1 VNLRLKML
9 ALSTGAV
16 VLVAAG
22 LFGLR
27 GVADAAGSPPGLTED
42 VLRQAETVA
51 ADPDAHLYAQLQLQ
65 LQRQP
70 DDERALVLKARLDM
84 RAQRFEQAAAGFER
98 ALARHAKVALDPG
111 VWVEHA
117 EARAMMQGQ
126 SLAGEPQRLLEQALA
141 LDAGHPQALDLAG
154 SAAWE
159 LRDFARAAA
168 YWKRLLAQ
176 VPSDAPRHAALSLA
190 IAGAE
195 QRAKLSLRSP

>member
-1 VNLRLKML
+1 MS
-9 ALSTGAV
+9 AGAV

-27 GVADAAGSPPGLTED
+27 AVPDATAGAAPALTEEA
-42 VLRQAETVA
+42 LRQAEAAA
-51 ADPDAHLYAQLQLQ
+51 ADPEAHLYAQLQLQ

-84 RAQRFEQAAAGFER
+84 RAQRYEQAAAGFER
-98 ALARHAKVALDPG
+98 ALARQAKVALDPG
-111 VWVEHA
+111 VWVESA
-117 EARAMMQGQ
+117 EARAMVQGQ

-141 LDAGHPQALDLAG
+141 IDAGHPQALDLAG

-159 LRDFARAAA
+159 GRDFAKATV

-176 VPSDAPRHAALSLA
+176 LPSESPRHAALSLA

-195 QRAKLSLRSP
+195 QRARLSLRSP